1 VNKTEKEKVLGKVN
15 SPEDLK
21 NLTQEELGS
30 IAREIRDL
38 IISVVSKN
46 GGHLSSNLGAVEL
59 TLALHYVFD
68 SPKDKIVWDVGHQCY
83 THKIITGRKDRF
95 SSLRQFEGISGFP
108 SPVESK
114 HDHFVSGHGSTAI
127 SVALGFACSRD
138 IAGEKGEVIAIVGDA
153 SLVGGMAFEAL
164 NYLGHIQ
171 KDLLIVLNDNEWAI
185 SRTIGALSKH
195 LNRIITDPLYN
206 KVSNEIEK
214 LLLKL
219 PKGDLALRAAKKLE
233 ESLKNLLVPGIIFE
247 EMGIKYIGP
256 IDGHDFNELIST
268 FKNIKSFNKPV
279 LVHVLTKKGRGYSYS
294 EKEPELFHSAS
305 KFDLPSGDFL
315 KKDKPSY
322 TGILSKAL
330 VDMAIVDPKVVAVT
344 AAMPYGTGLSEFKS
358 RFPERF
364 FDVGMAE
371 QNAVTFAAALAKSG
385 FKPFV
390 AIYST
395 FIQRAYD
402 QIMHD
407 VALQN
412 LPVKFCLDRAGLA
425 GEDGPTHHGVFDIAF
440 MKHLPNMV
448 LMAPKD
454 GWEFTMM
461 LEWMKDLECPSVIRY
476 PKAAVPDLSSLGYRD
491 IQLAKSELLIEG
503 QDIALFGYGS
513 TVATA
518 YNVSKRLQEEG
529 LNPYLVNL
537 RFAKPLDYEMIIDIA
552 KRVDYIFVLEEG
564 SSLGGVAESIAAIT
578 TASNID
584 VIVKSVG
591 IADNFVTYGARDILL
606 NIIGLDEKS
615 ILSKI
620 VKLRKNVKDNN

>member
-1 VNKTEKEKVLGKVN
+1 MNKTEKEKVLGKVN

>member
-1 VNKTEKEKVLGKVN
+1 MKKTEGNKVLDRVN
-15 SPEDLK
+15 SPGDLK
-21 NLTQEELGS
+21 ELAQDELGCL
-30 IAREIRDL
+30 ADEIREL

-68 SPKDKIVWDVGHQCY
+68 SPKDKLIWDVGHQCY
-83 THKIITGRKDRF
+83 THKIITGRKNRF
-95 SSLRQFEGISGFP
+95 FSIRQFEGISGFP
-108 SPVESK
+108 SPSESS
-114 HDHFVSGHGSTAI
+114 HDHFISGHGSTAI
-127 SVALGFACSRD
+127 SAALGFACGRD
-138 IAGEKGEVIAIVGDA
+138 MAQEEGKVIAVVGDA

-171 KDLLIVLNDNEWAI
+171 KDLLIILNDNEWAI
-185 SRTIGALSKH
+185 SKTVGALSKH
-195 LNRIITDPLYN
+195 LNRVIADPLYN
-206 KVSNEIEK
+206 KVGSEIEK

-219 PKGDLALRAAKKLE
+219 PKGDFALRAVKKIE

-247 EMGIKYIGP
+247 ELGIKYIGP
-256 IDGHDFNELIST
+256 IDGHDLNELIST

-279 LVHVLTKKGRGYSYS
+279 LVHLLTKKGKGYAYS

-305 KFDLPSGDFL
+305 KFDSLSGGFL
-315 KKDKPSY
+315 KKDQPSY
-322 TGILSKAL
+322 TGILSKTL
-330 VDMAIVDPKVVAVT
+330 LDMAIVDTKVVAVT
-344 AAMPYGTGLSEFKS
+344 AAMPYGTGLAEFKS

-412 LPVKFCLDRAGLA
+412 LPVKFCLDRAGLV

-440 MKHLPNMV
+440 TKHLPNMV

-454 GWEFTMM
+454 GWEFTLM
-461 LEWMKDLECPSVIRY
+461 LEWMKDLEQPSVIRY
-476 PKAAVPDLSSLGYRD
+476 PKAALPDLSSLGYRD
-491 IQLAKSELLIEG
+491 IQLAKSEVLIEG
-503 QDIALFGYGS
+503 EDIALFGYGS
-513 TVATA
+513 TVAAA
-518 YNVSKRLQEEG
+518 YRVSKRLQKEG
-529 LNPYLVNL
+529 LNPCLVNL
-537 RFAKPLDYEMIIDIA
+537 RFAKPLDCEMIIDIA

-564 SSLGGVAESIAAIT
+564 SSSGGVAESIAAV
-578 TASNID
+578 TAASDID
-584 VIVKSVG
+584 VAVKSFG
-591 IADNFVTYGARDILL
+591 IADNFITYGARDILL
-606 NIIGLDEKS
+606 NMVGLDEKS
-615 ILSKI
+615 ILDRI
-620 VKLRKNVKDNN
+620 VKLKRNVKDNN